1 MYETSYSA
9 ILFGKRDCLWILYR
23 DESDI
28 ASIEITN
35 YVKEHGIEKAIE
47 VYCGLTENEWE
58 LKQLIMAQ
66 YKEAEKIR

>member
-47 VYCGLTENEWE
+47 VYCGLTE
-58 LKQLIMAQ
+58 K
-66 YKEAEKIR
+66 

>member
-9 ILFGKRDCLWILYR
+9 ILFGK
-23 DESDI
+23 SDI

>member
-9 ILFGKRDCLWILYR
+9 ILFGKKGIAYGFLYR

-35 YVKEHGIEKAIE
+35 YVKEHGD
-47 VYCGLTENEWE
+47 
-58 LKQLIMAQ
+58 
-66 YKEAEKIR
+66 